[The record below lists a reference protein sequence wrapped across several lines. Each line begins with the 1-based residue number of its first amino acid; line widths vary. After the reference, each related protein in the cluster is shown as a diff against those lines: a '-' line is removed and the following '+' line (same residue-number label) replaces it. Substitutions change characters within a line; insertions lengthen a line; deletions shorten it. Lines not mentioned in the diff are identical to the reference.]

1 MPIFLE
7 RIWRR
12 FAALSSR
19 MYPILRAVS
28 KTFCMVSLLTLYLS
42 LRKALDTVAA
52 DRFSSTAMSTIV
64 VCCFMSFLFLWFVA
78 KVMIMS
84 VYSQTFTELANVCE
98 NVCEKD
104 FLIIGVL
111 SCCSSLD
118 SHQSTLSNYSFI
130 KFINKMK
137 KDQYFPHEVSTRSN
151 SQMMNLIEKE
161 GMMGYG
167 IYWALMEYLR
177 VQDGYTGDLRAL
189 ATLKRQLKIRQ
200 AKLDKVLH
208 GYGLFV
214 CNGNTFYSPKLNE
227 VMKPFEQRRARI
239 EAYKLQKQKEN
250 SLKISGEV
258 AKPLTLDHDD
268 LTPRFPLE
276 ERIYRMRC
284 VEAWSMVVPWIGFPL
299 HKLLALAEP
308 TSNAKYVAFETI
320 YAPEQMPGQQD
331 RFIGGGLKYPY
342 VEGLRL
348 DEAMHPLT
356 LMTVGV
362 YGKAL
367 PPQNGAPV
375 RLIVP
380 WKYGFKG
387 IKSIVS
393 IKLTR
398 ERPPTTWN
406 LAAPDEYGFYANVN
420 PHVDHPRWSQATER
434 FIGSGGILDVQHQPT
449 LLFNGYADQVASLYR
464 GLDLR
469 ENF

>member
-1 MPIFLE
+1 MKKNQFLKE
-7 RIWRR
+7 SDVTAESVFFMKRR
-12 FAALSSR
+12 QVL
-19 MYPILRAVS
+19 
-28 KTFCMVSLLTLYLS
+28 
-42 LRKALDTVAA
+42 KALGISAA
-52 DRFSSTAMSTIV
+52 AFSLPHAAHADLLSWFKGNDRPPAPAGKPLEFSKPAAWQNNLPLTPAD
-64 VCCFMSFLFLWFVA
+64 
-78 KVMIMS
+78 KVS
-84 VYSQTFTELANVCE
+84 
-98 NVCEKD
+98 
-104 FLIIGVL
+104 
-111 SCCSSLD
+111 
-118 SHQSTLSNYSFI
+118 
-130 KFINKMK
+130 
-137 KDQYFPHEVSTRSN
+137 
-151 SQMMNLIEKE
+151 
-161 GMMGYG
+161 GYNNFYEFG
-167 IYWALMEYLR
+167 
-177 VQDGYTGDLRAL
+177 
-189 ATLKRQLKIRQ
+189 
-200 AKLDKVLH
+200 LDKADPAANAGSLK
-208 GYGLFV
+208 
-214 CNGNTFYSPKLNE
+214 TDPWT
-227 VMKPFEQRRARI
+227 
-239 EAYKLQKQKEN
+239 
-250 SLKISGEV
+250 LKISGEV

-268 LTPRFPLE
+268 LTRRFPLE

-284 VEAWSMVVPWIGFPL
+284 VEAWSMVVPVDWFSPL

-434 FIGSGGILDVQHQPT
+434 FIGSGGILDVQRQPT